1 MYNYIKG
8 RVEDISEGFVV
19 LESSGIGYN
28 INATFGTIS
37 RLSLGEEI
45 KLHVKLVVRED
56 EMSIYGF
63 GTRDEKEMFELLI
76 GVSSI
81 GPRSAINI
89 LSFPESGSIAGYI
102 MNADIKSL
110 SKFPGV
116 GKKTAERIVLELR
129 DKLNK
134 RGWTAQECASSEIPE
149 HSELDEAVQALA
161 ALGYSESEARAAA
174 AKAAETA
181 QGTQELI
188 KLSFKYLAR

>member
-45 KLHVKLVVRED
+45 KLHVKLIVRED

-102 MNADIKSL
+102 MNADIRSL

-129 DKLNK
+129 DKLSK
-134 RGWTAQECASSEIPE
+134 RGWTEQECALSEIPE

>member
-8 RVEDISEGFVV
+8 RVEDLGEGFVV

-37 RLSLGEEI
+37 RLSLGDEA
-45 KLHVKLVVRED
+45 KLHVKLIVRED

-63 GTRDEKEMFELLI
+63 ATRDEKDMFELLI

-89 LSFPESGSIAGYI
+89 LSFPEAGSIAGYI

-129 DKLNK
+129 DKLKK
-134 RGWTAQECASSEIPE
+134 RGWSSQECDSTEIDD
-149 HSELDEAVQALA
+149 SGELDETVQALA

-174 AKAAETA
+174 TKAAETA